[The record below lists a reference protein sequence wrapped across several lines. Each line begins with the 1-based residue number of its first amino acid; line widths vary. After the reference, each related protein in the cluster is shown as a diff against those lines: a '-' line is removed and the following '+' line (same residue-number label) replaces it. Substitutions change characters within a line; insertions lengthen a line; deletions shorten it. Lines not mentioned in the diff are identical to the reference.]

1 MKKIHFLLI
10 GIACFMSCSSYKPL
24 TKKLRYEL
32 NTSFFENQFSGLFV
46 YDPVSGDTLINYNGD
61 KYFTPASNT
70 KIFTLYSA
78 ISLLPEFLP
87 SMQYTTANGE
97 MYIKGVGN
105 PATLHPVLKDSSLIN
120 FLKKQQHINLY
131 SDNLEDTPLG
141 PGWAWDDFD
150 AYYSP
155 QRSPLPVYG
164 NIVRLYKND
173 SLFVSVESLRAH
185 VELKD
190 APYSRAVSKNEFFLS
205 PAQKDTIEV
214 PFIVD
219 STLIRQILENQTGQ
233 TIKIVDHF
241 PAGKKKTVYGI
252 AADSVYKQL
261 MQVSDNFIA
270 EQLLIMSSSSLGDTL
285 SSAKTRAYILENNLE
300 GIQYKPRWVDGSGL
314 SRYNLFTPSSM
325 VYTLNELYQKI
336 PTQTLYDIFPTGG
349 ESGTLEHY
357 FKGNPRPYI
366 HAKTGSLSNNYCL
379 SGYLVTNSGKTLIF
393 SFMNNHYRQ
402 SSSELKAKMAQIL
415 ESIRDHY

>member
-1 MKKIHFLLI
+1 MKRIILFI
-10 GIACFMSCSSYKPL
+10 GIACFLSCSGYKPL
-24 TKKLRYEL
+24 TKSL
-32 NTSFFENQFSGLFV
+32 TSQLDTAFFKHQFSGLFV

-70 KIFTLYSA
+70 KIFTLYTA
-78 ISLLPEFLP
+78 MSLLPEYLP
-87 SMQYTTANGE
+87 TVE
-97 MYIKGVGN
+97 YISTEGNLYIQGVGN
-105 PATLHPVLKDSSLIN
+105 PATLHPILKDSTLIQ
-120 FLKKQQHINLY
+120 FLKKQQNIHLY
-131 SDNLEDTPLG
+131 YNNLEDAALG

-164 NIVRLYKND
+164 NVVKLFQND
-173 SLFVSVESLRAH
+173 SLYVSVEALRDDII
-185 VELKD
+185 LKD
-190 APYSRAVSKNEFFLS
+190 EVTRRAFDDNIFYLAPT
-205 PAQKDTIEV
+205 QKDTIEV
-214 PFIVD
+214 PFIAD
-219 STLIRQILENQTGQ
+219 STLIRQVLETRTGKP
-233 TIKIVDHF
+233 IKIADHF
-241 PAGKKKTVYGI
+241 PAGEKKTLYGI

-270 EQLLIMSSSSLGDTL
+270 EQLLIMASSTLGNTL
-285 SSAKTRAYILENNLE
+285 SSEKARDYILENNLK
-300 GIQYKPRWVDGSGL
+300 GLLNKPRWVDGSGL

-325 VYTLNELYQKI
+325 VYTLNELYRKTPI
-336 PTQTLYDIFPTGG
+336 QTLYDIFPTGG

-393 SFMNNHYRQ
+393 SFMINHYRH
-402 SSSELKAKMAQIL
+402 SSKTLKAKMAQVL
-415 ESIRDHY
+415 EHIRDHY

>member
-1 MKKIHFLLI
+1 MRKIILYI
-10 GIACFMSCSSYKPL
+10 GIACFIGCSGYKPL
-24 TKKLRYEL
+24 TKKLTTQL
-32 NTSFFENQFSGLFV
+32 DTSFFEHQFSGLFV

-70 KIFTLYSA
+70 KIFTLYA
-78 ISLLPEFLP
+78 AMSLLPDFLP
-87 SMQYTTANGE
+87 SLQYTTDSGQ
-97 MYIKGVGN
+97 MYIRGVGN
-105 PATLHPVLKDSSLIN
+105 PTTLHPILKDSSIVQ
-120 FLKKQQHINLY
+120 FLKKQQNINLFY
-131 SDNLEDTPLG
+131 NNLEDTPLG

-155 QRSPLPVYG
+155 QRSALPVYG
-164 NIVRLYKND
+164 NVVKLYQND
-173 SLFVSVESLRAH
+173 SLYVSVEPLRDH
-185 VELKD
+185 IQLKD
-190 APYSRAVSKNEFFLS
+190 ASFRRAIDANVFFVSRSQN
-205 PAQKDTIEV
+205 DTLEV
-214 PFIVD
+214 PFIAD
-219 STLIRQILENQTGQ
+219 STLIRKVLENQTGQ

-241 PAGKKKTVYGI
+241 PAGERKTIYGI

-270 EQLLIMSSSSLGDTL
+270 EQLLIMASSTLGDTL
-285 SSAKTRAYILENNLE
+285 NSSKARDYILEHNLK
-300 GIQYKPRWVDGSGL
+300 GIHQKPRWVDGSGL

-325 VYTLNELYQKI
+325 VYTLNELYHSV

-379 SGYLVTNSGKTLIF
+379 SGYLVTDSGKTLVF

-402 SSSELKAKMAQIL
+402 SSTSLKAKMAQIL
-415 ESIRDHY
+415 EFIRDQY